1 MRILLIHQFFLDT
14 ADGGGSR
21 FNEMTKVWREEGHEI
36 VVLAG
41 TVHYASELK
50 AEKYQG
56 KYFINEKLDNGVE
69 IIRCFVSDKY
79 NANFLWRLWAYF
91 SFMFSAF
98 YAGLFKT
105 KGKFDII
112 LVSSPPLF
120 VGITAYWLSV
130 FKRIP
135 YLFEV
140 RDLWPESAIDTGV
153 LKNKFVINLS
163 YWLEKKIYK
172 HAKKINVLTPA
183 FRTTLIE
190 KKNIE
195 ESKICFI
202 PNAADFSI
210 AENCAANFDVAEF
223 RRKRNWEDK
232 FIIVYVGAHGI
243 ANHLIQLVD
252 TASILSNNKEILILS
267 IGSGMQKEYLEKEV
281 EQRNLKNIHFLPPV
295 SKKEVFQFILA
306 ADMGASILKKVDTF
320 KTIYSNKTFDYM
332 ASKKPI
338 LMAIDGVSRK
348 LVEEAQAGCFV
359 EPENPKDFADKIL
372 YYHANPSIAKEQGMN
387 GYNFAKKYFDRKVL
401 ATKYIDEMK
410 QMLGKQ

>member
-1 MRILLIHQFFLDT
+1 MDAT
-14 ADGGGSR
+14 DGGGSR

-41 TVHYASELK
+41 TVHYASGLK
-50 AEKYQG
+50 AEKYKG
-56 KYFINEKLDNGVE
+56 KYFVKEELNNGVQ

-105 KGKFDII
+105 KGKFDLI

-120 VGITAYWLSV
+120 VGITAYWLSF

-153 LKNKFVINLS
+153 LKNAFVIKLS

-183 FRTTLIE
+183 FRNTLIE
-190 KKNIE
+190 KKNIA
-195 ESKICFI
+195 SDKICFI

-210 AENCAANFDVAEF
+210 AEKCAQNFNAVEF
-223 RRKRNWEDK
+223 KRKHGWDNK

-243 ANHLIQLVD
+243 ANHLIQLVE
-252 TASILSNNKEILILS
+252 TASLLAQDPDILILS
-267 IGSGMQKEYLEKEV
+267 IGSGMEKMSLEQEV
-281 EQRNLKNIHFLPPV
+281 KKRQLTNILFLPPV
-295 SKKEVFQFILA
+295 SKNEVFQFILA
-306 ADMGASILKKVDTF
+306 ADMGASILKKADTF

-338 LMAIDGVSRK
+338 LMAIDGVSRE
-348 LVEEAQAGCFV
+348 LIEQAQAGSFV
-359 EPENPKDFADKIL
+359 EPENPKDFAAKIKW
-372 YYHANPSIAKEQGMN
+372 YKENPAVAKAQGEN
-387 GYNFAKKYFDRKVL
+387 GYRFAKQYFDRSVL
-401 ATKYIDEMK
+401 ALQYIDEM
-410 QMLGKQ
+410 QDIVGKD

>member
-1 MRILLIHQFFLDT
+1 MRILLIHQFFLDAT
-14 ADGGGSR
+14 DGGGSR

-41 TVHYASELK
+41 TVHYASGLK
-50 AEKYQG
+50 AEKYKG
-56 KYFINEKLDNGVE
+56 KYFIHERLDNGVE

-91 SFMFSAF
+91 SFMFSAL
-98 YAGLFKT
+98 YGGLFKT

-120 VGITAYWLSV
+120 VGLTAYWLSL

-153 LKNKFVINLS
+153 LKNKWIIKLS

-172 HAKKINVLTPA
+172 HASKINVLTPA
-183 FRTTLIE
+183 FKQTLIE
-190 KKNIE
+190 KKKIDTN
-195 ESKICFI
+195 KICFI
-202 PNAADFSI
+202 PNAADFTI
-210 AENCAANFDVAEF
+210 AEKCAEKLDVMEF
-223 RRKRNWEDK
+223 RQKRNWQNK
-232 FIIVYVGAHGI
+232 FIVVYVGAHGV

-252 TASILSNNKEILILS
+252 TASLLADDPDILILS
-267 IGSGMQKEYLEKEV
+267 IGSGMEKAHLEEEV
-281 EQRNLKNIHFLPPV
+281 KKRGLTNILFLPPV
-295 SKKEVFQFILA
+295 SKNEVFEYILM
-306 ADMGASILKKVDTF
+306 ADIGTSVLKKVDTF

-338 LMAIDGVSRK
+338 LMAIDGVSK
-348 LVEEAQAGCFV
+348 ELVEQAQAGCFV
-359 EPENPKDFADKIL
+359 EPENPNDFATKIK
-372 YYHANPSIAKEQGMN
+372 YYKANPSLVKTQGENGYKFAKEH
-387 GYNFAKKYFDRKVL
+387 FDRKVL
-401 ATKYIDEMK
+401 AKKYIDEM
-410 QMLGKQ
+410 QDMLGKD

>member
-41 TVHYASELK
+41 TVHYASGLK
-50 AEKYQG
+50 AEKYKG
-56 KYFINEKLDNGVE
+56 KYFITEKLSNGIE

-120 VGITAYWLSV
+120 VGITAYWLSF

-153 LKNKFVINLS
+153 LKNAFVIRLS

-172 HAKKINVLTPA
+172 HASKINVLTPA
-183 FRTTLIE
+183 FRQTLIE
-190 KKNIE
+190 KKKIDPA
-195 ESKICFI
+195 KICFI

-210 AENCAANFDVAEF
+210 AENCSTSFDVEAF
-223 RRKRNWEDK
+223 RKSNNWSSK
-232 FIIVYVGAHGI
+232 FIVVYVGAHGI
-243 ANHLIQLVD
+243 ANHLIQLVE
-252 TASILSNNKEILILS
+252 TASLLKDDPDILLLS
-267 IGSGMQKEYLEKEV
+267 IGSGMEKQKLIQEV
-281 EQRNLKNIHFLPPV
+281 EDRQLKNIIFLPPV
-295 SKKEVFQFILA
+295 SKAEVFKYILA
-306 ADMGASILKKVDTF
+306 ADIGTSILKKIETF

-338 LMAIDGVSRK
+338 LMAIDGVSRE
-348 LVEEAQAGCFV
+348 LVEESNAGCYV
-359 EPENPKDFADKIL
+359 EPENPKDFADKIR
-372 YYHANPSIAKEQGMN
+372 YYKANPQLVKAQGEN
-387 GYNFAKKYFDRKVL
+387 GYAFAKKYFDRKVL
-401 ATKYIDEMK
+401 AKKYIDELED
-410 QMLGKQ
+410 MLGKD